1 MKDILVILTGGTI
14 GSCIKN
20 GSIDIDNSS
29 KCMVVEKY
37 KELYEKGL
45 KCTKPNHTAQNN
57 DSDTDVTDRFEVRES
72 FSILSEN
79 STVSYLNA
87 LLTEVANIDQS
98 KYNGIIITHGSDTI
112 PYTSALLGSVLKG
125 RLEIP
130 LVVVGTMLPLGVPGS
145 DGVYNF
151 ASGVGIIDTFIC
163 NKNSDNKE
171 FAEMLR
177 DVFVVDGGDIYGSVV
192 HRGVEV
198 TEADTLND
206 VYGIYGD
213 EEFGFLYFNKTNVM
227 FLDGDNPMEWMDNTY
242 FGNEDFYLELNS
254 DHVNTC
260 EPNVSEEIFEQVFKG
275 EKKLGD
281 NVLYLKQ
288 VPGFNYDCI
297 NISNLKA
304 VLLYGYHCGTF
315 CVEGDGTDLSK
326 FIKRCN
332 EANVTV
338 YLASSKHEKAG
349 EYGSTTKLKSTEFIQ
364 LYDLSPE
371 AAYVNVLLN
380 EAE

>member
-1 MKDILVILTGGTI
+1 M
-14 GSCIKN
+14 
-20 GSIDIDNSS
+20 
-29 KCMVVEKY
+29 
-37 KELYEKGL
+37 L
-45 KCTKPNHTAQNN
+45 K
-57 DSDTDVTDRFEVRES
+57 
-72 FSILSEN
+72 
-79 STVSYLNA
+79 
-87 LLTEVANIDQS
+87 
-98 KYNGIIITHGSDTI
+98 
-112 PYTSALLGSVLKG
+112 
-125 RLEIP
+125 
-130 LVVVGTMLPLGVPGS
+130 
-145 DGVYNF
+145 
-151 ASGVGIIDTFIC
+151 
-163 NKNSDNKE
+163 
-171 FAEMLR
+171 

-338 YLASSKHEKAG
+338 YLASSKYEKAG